1 MNSNKEIN
9 NQEEVWNSIAKEWV
23 EFRVNPI
30 DEVKEFLKNKKGK
43 VLDLG
48 CGSGRNFLEK
58 KGLEFYGIDFS
69 KEMVKKA
76 KKKPYKKVIK
86 SNAWEIKFPDNF
98 FDSALYI
105 SALHCIP
112 SEENRE
118 KSLIELARVLKPKAR
133 AFISVW
139 DKEQPK
145 FKGEGKEV
153 YLKWMLG
160 RKNKEKEK
168 QSYVERYYKL
178 YTKKEII
185 KLLEKHF
192 KIVKILDKEMSKK
205 DKNASRFSRRN
216 LNIEVEV
223 KK

>member
-1 MNSNKEIN
+1 MNSKE
-9 NQEEVWNSIAKEWV
+9 NQQQVWDSIAKEWV
-23 EFRVNPI
+23 EFRINPI
-30 DEVKEFLKNKKGK
+30 NEVKEFLRDKKGK

-69 KEMVKKA
+69 EQMVKIA

-86 SNAWEIKFPDNF
+86 SNAWEIKFPYNF

-145 FKGEGKEV
+145 FKNEGKEV

-160 RKNKEKEK
+160 KERKEE
-168 QSYVERYYKL
+168 YVERYYKL

-185 KLLEKHF
+185 KLLERYF
-192 KIVKILDKEMSKK
+192 KIIKIFGKEITKK
-205 DKNASRFSRRN
+205 NKGTSRFSRRN

>member
-1 MNSNKEIN
+1 MKLA
-9 NQEEVWNSIAKEWV
+9 NQEEVWDKIAKGWNK
-23 EFRVNPI
+23 FREKPI
-30 DEVKEFLKNKKGK
+30 NELGEFLKDKKGK

-48 CGSGRNFLEK
+48 CGSGRNFFKK

-69 KEMVKKA
+69 EQMVKLA
-76 KKKPYKKVIK
+76 RKKPYKKVIK
-86 SNAWEIKFPDNF
+86 SNAWEIKFPDHF
-98 FDSALYI
+98 FDCALYI

-145 FKGEGKEV
+145 FKNEEKEI
-153 YLKWMLG
+153 YLKWG
-160 RKNKEKEK
+160 FKEKDKEF
-168 QSYVERYYKL
+168 YVERYYRL

-192 KIVKILDKEMSKK
+192 KIIKVYEKGIVKGNKIL
-205 DKNASRFSRRN
+205 NRFSRRN
-216 LNIEVEV
+216 INIEVEA

>member
-1 MNSNKEIN
+1 MQSE
-9 NQEEVWNSIAKEWV
+9 NQQQVWNKIAKKWK
-23 EFRVNPI
+23 EFRTNPI
-30 DEVKEFLKNKKGK
+30 TEVKEFLKNKKGK
-43 VLDLG
+43 ILDLG
-48 CGSGRNFLEK
+48 CGTGRNFIEK

-69 KEMVKKA
+69 EQMVKLA
-76 KKKPYKKVIK
+76 KKKPYKKVLK

-98 FDSALYI
+98 FDCALYI

-112 SEENRE
+112 SEKDRK
-118 KSLIELARVLKPKAR
+118 KSLIELVRVLKPKAR

-145 FKGEGKEV
+145 FKDKGKEI
-153 YLKWMLG
+153 YLKWG
-160 RKNKEKEK
+160 FQKNGKE
-168 QSYVERYYKL
+168 SYVERYYKL

-185 KLLEKHF
+185 NLLKKYFNIIKIYEKE
-192 KIVKILDKEMSKK
+192 IT
-205 DKNASRFSRRN
+205 KNNKGASRFSRRN

>member
-1 MNSNKEIN
+1 MNLKE
-9 NQEEVWNSIAKEWV
+9 NQEQVWDKIAKEWKK
-23 EFRVNPI
+23 FRDNPI
-30 DEVKEFLKNKKGK
+30 NELKEFLKDKKGN

-48 CGSGRNFLEK
+48 CGSGRNFFEK

-69 KEMVKKA
+69 EQMVKLA
-76 KKKPYKKVIK
+76 KKKPYKKVLK

-98 FDSALYI
+98 FDCALYI

-145 FKGEGKEV
+145 FKNSGKEI
-153 YLKWMLG
+153 YLKWG
-160 RKNKEKEK
+160 FKEGKKEF
-168 QSYVERYYKL
+168 YVERYYRL

-192 KIVKILDKEMSKK
+192 KIIKVYEKEVIKGNKIL
-205 DKNASRFSRRN
+205 SRFSRRN

>member
-1 MNSNKEIN
+1 MNSKE
-9 NQEEVWNSIAKEWV
+9 NQEQVWDKIAKEWV
-23 EFRVNPI
+23 EFRANPI
-30 DEVKEFLKNKKGK
+30 TEVKEFLKDKKGK

-76 KKKPYKKVIK
+76 KQKPYKKVIE

-133 AFISVW
+133 AFISIW

-145 FKGEGKEV
+145 FKGKGKEI
-153 YLKWMLG
+153 YLKWMFKEG
-160 RKNKEKEK
+160 RKE
-168 QSYVERYYKL
+168 SYVERYYKL

-192 KIVKILDKEMSKK
+192 KIIKVYEKETTKEDKSS
-205 DKNASRFSRRN
+205 SRFSRRN

>member
-1 MNSNKEIN
+1 MNLKE
-9 NQEEVWNSIAKEWV
+9 NQEEVWDKIAKEWKK
-23 EFRVNPI
+23 FRDNPI
-30 DEVKEFLKNKKGK
+30 NELKEFLKDKKGK

-48 CGSGRNFLEK
+48 CGSGRNFFEK
-58 KGLEFYGIDFS
+58 KGLGFYGIDFS
-69 KEMVKKA
+69 EQMVKLA
-76 KKKPYKKVIK
+76 KKKPYKKVLK

-98 FDSALYI
+98 FNCALYI

-145 FKGEGKEV
+145 FKNKGKEI
-153 YLKWMLG
+153 YLKWG
-160 RKNKEKEK
+160 FKEGKKEF
-168 QSYVERYYKL
+168 YIERYYRL

-192 KIVKILDKEMSKK
+192 RIIKVYEKEVIKGNKIL
-205 DKNASRFSRRN
+205 SRFSRRN

>member
-1 MNSNKEIN
+1 MSKD
-9 NQEEVWNSIAKEWV
+9 NQEEVWDSIAKEWV
-23 EFRVNPI
+23 EFRVTPI
-30 DEVKEFLKNKKGK
+30 PEVKEFLKNKKGRI
-43 VLDLG
+43 LDLG

-58 KGLEFYGIDFS
+58 KGLEFYGVDFS

-86 SNAWEIKFPDNF
+86 AYAWKIKFPDNF

-118 KSLIELARVLKPKAR
+118 KSLTELTRVLKPKAR

-145 FKGEGKEV
+145 FKGKGKEV

-160 RKNKEKEK
+160 KERKE
-168 QSYVERYYKL
+168 SYVERYYKL

-192 KIVKILDKEMSKK
+192 KIVKILGKEMSKK
-205 DKNASRFSRRN
+205 DKVASRFSRRN

>member
-1 MNSNKEIN
+1 MNSQ
-9 NQEEVWNSIAKEWV
+9 NQQEVWDKIANKWEI
-23 EFRVNPI
+23 FRVNPI
-30 DEVKEFLKNKKGK
+30 NEVKEFLKNKKGK

-48 CGSGRNFLEK
+48 CGSGRNFIK
-58 KGLEFYGIDFS
+58 RKDLEFYGVDFS
-69 KEMVKKA
+69 KEMVKIA
-76 KKKPYKKVIK
+76 KQKPYKKVLK

-98 FDSALYI
+98 FDYALYI

-112 SEENRE
+112 LKKDRE
-118 KSLIELARVLKPKAR
+118 KSLIELARVLKPKAQ

-145 FKGEGKEV
+145 FKDKGKEI
-153 YLKWMLG
+153 YLKWG
-160 RKNKEKEK
+160 FQDKEPF
-168 QSYVERYYKL
+168 VERYYKL

-192 KIVKILDKEMSKK
+192 KIKKICEKNTEDDKG
-205 DKNASRFSRRN
+205 ASRFSKRN
-216 LNIEVEV
+216 LNIKVES

>member
-1 MNSNKEIN
+1 MKKQS
-9 NQEEVWNSIAKEWV
+9 QQEVWDKIAPEWNK
-23 EFRVNPI
+23 FRENPI
-30 DEVKEFLKNKKGK
+30 NEVKEFLKDKKGK

-48 CGSGRNFLEK
+48 CGSGRNFIKK

-69 KEMVKKA
+69 KQMVRLA
-76 KKKPYKKVIK
+76 KKKQYKKVLK
-86 SNAWEIKFPDNF
+86 SNAWKIKFSDNF
-98 FDSALYI
+98 FDCALYI

-112 SEENRE
+112 SKENRE
-118 KSLIELARVLKPKAR
+118 KSLMELARVLKPKAR

-145 FKGEGKEV
+145 FKKEEKEV
-153 YLKWMLG
+153 YLKWTFKEG
-160 RKNKEKEK
+160 RKE
-168 QSYVERYYKL
+168 SCVERYYKL

-185 KLLEKHF
+185 KLLEKYF
-192 KIVKILDKEMSKK
+192 KIIKIYKKEAIKGDKS
-205 DKNASRFSRRN
+205 ASRFSRRN

>member
-1 MNSNKEIN
+1 MKNKD
-9 NQEEVWNSIAKEWV
+9 NQDQEQVWDKIAKEWV

-30 DEVKEFLKNKKGK
+30 TEVKEFLKNKKGK
-43 VLDLG
+43 ILDLG
-48 CGSGRNFLEK
+48 CGSGRNFLYK
-58 KGLEFYGIDFS
+58 KELEFYGVDFS

-76 KKKPYKKVIK
+76 KQKSYKKIIK
-86 SNAWEIKFPDNF
+86 AYAWEIKFPNNF

-118 KSLIELARVLKPKAR
+118 KSLIELSRVLKPKAR

-160 RKNKEKEK
+160 RENKEKEK
-168 QSYVERYYKL
+168 KFYVERYYKL

-185 KLLEKHF
+185 NLLSKHF
-192 KIVKILDKEMSKK
+192 NIIKIYGKETTKR